1 MDSESGYREKGL
13 LRCGERESRVAV
25 TILVLEDDRLFN
37 ETLCEFLEEEG
48 YDSVGVYDARSA
60 IERCYHQR
68 FDLYLLDI
76 NLPLDNGLNL
86 LRSLREGGD
95 ETPAIFLTSREDRA
109 SLIEGLKIGAD
120 DYLKKPVDLEEL
132 ALRIRANIRRHQGP
146 ERYEIDGY
154 LVDAGRYRIFRGKR
168 EIELGRKPFELLL
181 LLLKSGGETV
191 TTEQIA
197 SSLWPTAQE
206 ASFGAIRVY
215 VTQLKKLFGKRIE
228 NIRGVGYCFRMEEY
242 EDLKERL

>member
-1 MDSESGYREKGL
+1 MRKGENVQP
-13 LRCGERESRVAV
+13 LRWERESRLAM
-25 TILVLEDDRLFN
+25 TILVLEDDRMFN

-48 YDSVGVYDARSA
+48 YKTVGVYDARTA
-60 IERCYHQR
+60 TDCCYHRR

-76 NLPLDNGLNL
+76 NLPMGNGLNF
-86 LRSLREGGD
+86 LRSLRESGD
-95 ETPAIFLTSREDRA
+95 ETPAIFLTSRDDRA

-120 DYLKKPVDLEEL
+120 DYLRKPVDLEEL

-146 ERYEIDGY
+146 ERYRIDNY
-154 LVDAGRYRIFRGKR
+154 LVDAGNYRVFRGEE

-181 LLLKSGGETV
+181 LFLKYAGETV
-191 TTEQIA
+191 TTERIA

-206 ASFGAIRVY
+206 ASYGAIRVY

-228 NIRGVGYCFRMEEY
+228 NVRGVGYRFCQDEQV
-242 EDLKERL
+242 L

>member
-1 MDSESGYREKGL
+1 M
-13 LRCGERESRVAV
+13 AV

-37 ETLCEFLEEEG
+37 ETLREFLEEEG
-48 YDSVGVYDARSA
+48 YEPVGVYDARTA
-60 IERCYHQR
+60 MDRCYHRR

-76 NLPLDNGLNL
+76 NLPMDNGLSF
-86 LRSLREGGD
+86 LRSLRESGD
-95 ETPAIFLTSREDRA
+95 ETPAIFLTSRDDRA
-109 SLIEGLKIGAD
+109 SLIEGLKVGAD

-132 ALRIRANIRRHQGP
+132 ALRIRANIRRNQGP
-146 ERYEIDGY
+146 GRYEIDGY
-154 LVDAGRYRIFRGKR
+154 LVDAGRFRILRGEE

-191 TTEQIA
+191 TTERIA

-215 VTQLKKLFGKRIE
+215 VTQLKKLFGNRIE
-228 NIRGVGYCFRMEEY
+228 NIRGVGYRFRMEED
-242 EDLKERL
+242 EGAGGKR